1 MKAEIRGRQK
11 QGLSEDENKELLRL
25 ARDEAMITAHTKL
38 SEELHQAGGSGT
50 SQ

>member
-11 QGLSEDENKELLRL
+11 QGLSENKKGAIL
-25 ARDEAMITAHTKL
+25 ARDEAMMTARTKL
-38 SEELHQAGGSGT
+38 LEELHQAGSTGT